1 MKLKLMTCLAA
12 LSPLALSLLAG
23 CAGNSQELPST
34 RPALL
39 SIPAERGT
47 ADYWL
52 NQPAVASASSVDYQR
67 LWAACGQTLRDD
79 QFEIEQEDYREGVLT
94 TWPMVSMQ
102 FFEFWR
108 SDAGTLHGVMLDSL
122 QTIRRSVRFELSRGP
137 DGSYVARP
145 KVLIEQSSHPE
156 RRLSSVSQYAGAFTV
171 TAEAPTRITEEGAT
185 VPNRYW
191 YVLGRDEAMEKELA
205 DSVRAKLRG

>member
-1 MKLKLMTCLAA
+1 MEMKLTLITSLAA

-34 RPALL
+34 RPALS

-52 NQPAVASASSVDYQR
+52 NQPAVASVSSVDYQR

-122 QTIRRSVRFELSRGP
+122 QTIRRSVRFESVPQAGWFVRGASEGT
-137 DGSYVARP
+137 DRAIVA
-145 KVLIEQSSHPE
+145 S
-156 RRLSSVSQYAGAFTV
+156 
-171 TAEAPTRITEEGAT
+171 GAT
-185 VPNRYW
+185 AL
-191 YVLGRDEAMEKELA
+191 LGLA
-205 DSVRAKLRG
+205 VRRRVHGDGRSPDAH